1 MLYNWTAY
9 FRETPLKIISLSV
22 SSRRRIVNARRPDV
36 KRILIKLM
44 KKHLLQFTFRN
55 RQLTVLLMMYEIRSN
70 GNSLRPHGPL
80 SALSD
85 VAPRKH
91 VARPHPIT
99 DTARRTH
106 TQIRH
111 VPARVPIITPIGS
124 ATRSRVVWPKT
135 GTRRSLGFR
144 IRSS

>member
-22 SSRRRIVNARRPDV
+22 SSQRRIVNARRPNV

-44 KKHLLQFTFRN
+44 KKRLLQFTFRN

-80 SALSD
+80 CIIRRRAAKTRREATSNYRHIPSYTYADKARTSTRTDNYSD
-85 VAPRKH
+85 RNGGSI
-91 VARPHPIT
+91 ART
-99 DTARRTH
+99 LDQNGNRD
-106 TQIRH
+106 
-111 VPARVPIITPIGS
+111 
-124 ATRSRVVWPKT
+124 RSR
-135 GTRRSLGFR
+135 FR
-144 IRSS
+144 ICSS